1 MTDELGS
8 IQYDTVSARVQ
19 VRQIGLFTID
29 ISNREGFIQET
40 SYRCAGKAERK
51 KDKVTKG

>member
-19 VRQIGLFTID
+19 VRQIGFTVD